1 MAPKLPIKARK
12 FLEAT
17 RYAGASLVAITTGV
31 TEVDITIP
39 TAWTSIEV
47 DIVPQVILN
56 FLTSYGVE
64 PLPGK
69 TNFRTGFRLILGS
82 PAPAGAKM
90 SYSMWVTP

>member
-17 RYAGASLVAITTGV
+17 RYAGASLVAIAPGA
-31 TEVDITIP
+31 TEVDVTIP
-39 TAWTSIEV
+39 TAWTSISV
-47 DIVPQVILN
+47 DVVPQIVLN

-69 TNFRTGFRLILGS
+69 TDFKLGFRVILGA
-82 PAPAGAKM
+82 PAPAGSKL
-90 SYSMWVTP
+90 SYCMYVTP